1 MLKKKRSKKS
11 RVDLT
16 VPANKDAISYQ
27 ISIRGPGVSKLTK
40 EEANAL
46 TLHTLERGPAESGEG
61 GEGQPMQA
69 GKYQVRITVWRSG
82 QSLDWQDDNPRAEIL
97 RANLRRRL
105 QARQIT
111 FRKVGSA
118 R

>member
-1 MLKKKRSKKS
+1 MPRRKKSKKS

-16 VPANKDAISYQ
+16 APRNRDAISYQ

-40 EEANAL
+40 EQANNIAL
-46 TLHTLERGPAESGEG
+46 GSLERDPRGPHR
-61 GEGQPMQA
+61 
-69 GKYQVRITVWRSG
+69 YQVRIQVWRSG

-105 QARQIT
+105 QAGEIP
-111 FRKVGSA
+111 FRKMGSA